1 MTAFRAFGRTKR
13 GSAELEFEIPAI
25 CNSSREHAGS
35 LWLSKARYRL
45 EALLDASGCHEIESL
60 IPPAFDP
67 RTDPL
72 EGKKRAKIEIGARFA
87 NAVCVICFMRSVA
100 IFMPVFS

>member
-1 MTAFRAFGRTKR
+1 MQWTNIVVFSRLELSALTVFFWMRRAHDSFQSFGGIKR

-35 LWLSKARYRL
+35 LWFSKARYRL

-60 IPPAFDP
+60 IP
-67 RTDPL
+67 R
-72 EGKKRAKIEIGARFA
+72 I
-87 NAVCVICFMRSVA
+87 
-100 IFMPVFS
+100 